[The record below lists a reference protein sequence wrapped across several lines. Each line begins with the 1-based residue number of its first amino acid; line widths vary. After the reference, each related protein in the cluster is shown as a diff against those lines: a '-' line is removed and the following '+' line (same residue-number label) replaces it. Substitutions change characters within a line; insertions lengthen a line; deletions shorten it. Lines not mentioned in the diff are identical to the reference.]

1 MSDEGVLRSLDAI
14 MHGERSRIVQA
25 KARVDVISEMTV
37 KGVQV
42 LFQIHVK
49 EGQSPSVVV
58 QRHAY
63 PDRVHRDP
71 QVRAP
76 AVVQKL
82 IFMPVKT
89 EKHLKS
95 TEWRRQRSSKYK
107 AWFLSSCLGSFSHR
121 QLL

>member
-1 MSDEGVLRSLDAI
+1 

-49 EGQSPSVVV
+49 EGQSPPVVV

-95 TEWRRQRSSKYK
+95 TMSGDGREVLNIKPGSSHPVWDHFPTVSCCK
-107 AWFLSSCLGSFSHR
+107 ADAES
-121 QLL
+121 